1 MGVLA
6 LLEAAVEA
14 AVEAAEEAAE
24 SPAWL
29 LLLLLLLLLPECGL
43 LGVLY
48 SASASGASGGGWV
61 ALCRLGFVKSSSASP
76 G

>member
-1 MGVLA
+1 MTGNGVLA

-14 AVEAAEEAAE
+14 AVEAAE
-24 SPAWL
+24 SPAWLL